1 MLTVVL
7 RKEYLNTQ
15 INVFSVKF
23 DMLSD
28 MDFILRFSK
37 NYEFDCIQKPVAI
50 SRQHQNQLQ
59 NKNLK
64 KQAVQM
70 NEWYENIKLS
80 REFGEEKKLINI
92 KNRCNFFKIFSLIN
106 EQEYLKSLKE
116 IILHPN
122 YIEKI
127 KLFLILVFPKA
138 IFNRILNL
146 R

>member
-1 MLTVVL
+1 MAM
-7 RKEYLNTQ
+7 N
-15 INVFSVKF
+15 I
-23 DMLSD
+23 
-28 MDFILRFSK
+28 
-37 NYEFDCIQKPVAI
+37 I
-50 SRQHQNQLQ
+50 SMQD
-59 NKNLK
+59 
-64 KQAVQM
+64 
-70 NEWYENIKLS
+70 
-80 REFGEEKKLINI
+80 
-92 KNRCNFFKIFSLIN
+92 CNFFKILSLIN

>member
-1 MLTVVL
+1 M
-7 RKEYLNTQ
+7 KSSFEISEIFQ
-15 INVFSVKF
+15 ASPEK
-23 DMLSD
+23 
-28 MDFILRFSK
+28 IL
-37 NYEFDCIQKPVAI
+37 
-50 SRQHQNQLQ
+50 
-59 NKNLK
+59 
-64 KQAVQM
+64 
-70 NEWYENIKLS
+70 
-80 REFGEEKKLINI
+80 
-92 KNRCNFFKIFSLIN
+92 SLIN